1 MRLFIS
7 NLNRFTTAAHIVALL
22 LPFGLVKSAK
32 LINNNKLGYSEG
44 TALVEMELTAGQ
56 SAIKE
61 LNNRRFMNCFIKV
74 EETFSAFNRL

>member
-7 NLNRFTTAAHIVALL
+7 NLNRFTTATHIVALL

-32 LINNNKLGYSEG
+32 LINSNKFGYSEG
-44 TALVEMELTAGQ
+44 TALVEMELNAGQ

-74 EETFSAFNRL
+74 EETFSAFKSL

>member
-7 NLNRFTTAAHIVALL
+7 NLNKFTTATHIVALL

-32 LINNNKLGYSEG
+32 LINNNKSGYSEG
-44 TALVEMELTAGQ
+44 TALVEMECNAGQ
-56 SAIKE
+56 WAIKE

-74 EETFSAFNRL
+74 EETLSAFKP